1 MPGRLSERKL
11 AEPPF
16 YFRSESLYNNVMKKI
31 TQFVIDNFIDE
42 FDGEDYKGGFIRD
55 NPDSELVPQVVEL
68 IDDINVVVKGKKG
81 MYVVENIGTDNEFIS
96 NLVERIE
103 VRKYD
108 EDGCDETE
116 IVEWYS
122 EGRYIAI
129 DR

>member
-1 MPGRLSERKL
+1 
-11 AEPPF
+11 
-16 YFRSESLYNNVMKKI
+16 MKKI
-31 TQFVIDNFIDE
+31 TQFVIDTFIDE
-42 FDGEDYKGGFIRD
+42 FDGEDYKAGFIRD
-55 NPDSELVPQVVEL
+55 NPDGERVPQVVEL

-81 MYVVENIGTDNEFIS
+81 MYVVENIGTDDEFIS

-103 VRKYD
+103 VCKYD